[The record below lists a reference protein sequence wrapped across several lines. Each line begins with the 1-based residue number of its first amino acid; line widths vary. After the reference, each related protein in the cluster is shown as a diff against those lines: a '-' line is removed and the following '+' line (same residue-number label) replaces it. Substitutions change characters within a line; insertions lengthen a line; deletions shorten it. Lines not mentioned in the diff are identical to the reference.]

1 MFKFAIKNLLT
12 KKIQAILIIISIM
25 ISAGV
30 ATLSYNISKQVNEQ
44 MVDNAQYYGVVIGP
58 AGSKTQ
64 LIMNTMYFTDE
75 VLGTIPYSLVDTLQ
89 RDTRVKAVVP
99 YAMADSYHG
108 YGIVGTNKFYLN
120 DKVVKGELFND
131 SGDYTIVLGANVAK
145 TCGVSVGDAIY
156 TSHSQTEEHTTPFI
170 VTGILEKTNSMY
182 DNILFT
188 SIKSIWAIHEEEEE
202 HEHEEGEDH
211 NHEHEF
217 ELDNM
222 VCAILV
228 QTQNPIQ
235 ATLIAQDYN
244 NKTVTID
251 SIAYSLQAV
260 EPMAVVRN
268 ILQENSQTEYI
279 VYALCA
285 VILAMN
291 LIVISIITILNMY
304 NSSKE
309 IKLMRL
315 IGISM
320 NKINLVYLIENSLLG
335 IISCILALGISRI
348 GLLIMTDYCLSMG
361 ASLDVN
367 RFYLIEFIILV
378 GVFIIS
384 VIPTVI
390 WTRIISKKDGLE

>member
-44 MVDNAQYYGVVIGP
+44 IVDNAQYYGVVVGP

-89 RDTRVKAVVP
+89 HDTRVKAVVP

-108 YGIVGTNKFYLN
+108 YDIVGTNKYFLN
-120 DKVVKGELFND
+120 DKEVNGELFND
-131 SGDYTIVLGANVAK
+131 ADDYTIVLGANVAK
-145 TCGVSVGDAIY
+145 TCGVNIGDAIY
-156 TSHSQTEEHTTPFI
+156 TSHSQAEEHTTPFI
-170 VTGILEKTNSMY
+170 VTGILKKTNSMY

-188 SIKSIWAIHEEEEE
+188 SIKSIWAIHEEEHEEEEE
-202 HEHEEGEDH
+202 HE
-211 NHEHEF
+211 HEHEF

-235 ATLIAQDYN
+235 AALIAEEYN
-244 NKTVTID
+244 NKTITID
-251 SIAYSLQAV
+251 STVYSLQAV

-268 ILQENSQTEYI
+268 ILNENSQTEYI

-291 LIVISIITILNMY
+291 LVVISIITILNMY

-335 IISCILALGISRI
+335 IFSCLLAFGISRI
-348 GLLIMTDYCLSMG
+348 GLIVMTDYCLSMG

-367 RFYLIEFIILV
+367 KFYIVELVILI
-378 GVFIIS
+378 GVFAIS
-384 VIPTVI
+384 VIPTII
-390 WTRIISKKDGLE
+390 WTKIISKKDGLE

>member
-1 MFKFAIKNLLT
+1 MFKFAIKNLLI
-12 KKIQAILIIISIM
+12 KKIQSVLIIISIM

-44 MVDNAQYYGVVIGP
+44 IVDNAQYYGVVIGP

-89 RDTRVKAVVP
+89 EDTRVKAVIP

-108 YGIVGTNKFYLN
+108 YNIVGTNKIFLN
-120 DKVVKGELFND
+120 NKEVDGELFND
-131 SGDYTIVLGANVAK
+131 SGDYTVVLGANVAK
-145 TCGVSVGDAIY
+145 TCNVSIGDKIY
-156 TSHSQTEEHTTPFI
+156 TSHSKTEEHTTPFI
-170 VTGILEKTNSMY
+170 VTGILKKTNSMY

-188 SIKSIWAIHEEEEE
+188 SIKSIWAVHEEEEE
-202 HEHEEGEDH
+202 HEEGD
-211 NHEHEF
+211 HEHEF

-235 ATLIAQDYN
+235 AALIAEEYN
-244 NKTVTID
+244 NKTFTID
-251 SIAYSLQAV
+251 STAYSLQAV

-268 ILQENSQTEYI
+268 ILNENSQTEYI

-291 LIVISIITILNMY
+291 LVVISIITILNMY

-335 IISCILALGISRI
+335 VISCLLAFGISRI
-348 GLLIMTDYCLSMG
+348 GLIVMTDYCLSMG

-367 RFYLIEFIILV
+367 KFYIIELVILIV
-378 GVFIIS
+378 VFAIS